1 MEGKLAMKRCSI
13 EDDFLYYPVMNRIE
27 WGYGVKV
34 GQRALNM
41 MSKHNTLPWHRMR
54 LV

>member
-13 EDDFLYYPVMNRIE
+13 EDDFLHYPVVAYLAN
-27 WGYGVKV
+27 GSVVKV

-41 MSKHNTLPWHRMR
+41 MMLYQ
-54 LV
+54 